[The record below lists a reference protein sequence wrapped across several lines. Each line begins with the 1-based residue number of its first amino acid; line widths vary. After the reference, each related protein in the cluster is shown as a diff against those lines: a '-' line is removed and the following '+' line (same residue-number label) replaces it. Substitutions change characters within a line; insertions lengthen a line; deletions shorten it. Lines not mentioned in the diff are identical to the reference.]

1 MAEIRELFID
11 ELAEVTGGGPIEDI
25 LNAIGAEPGDPEFG
39 GGGLCCTTMACG
51 EEGPIGCYFG
61 NCC

>member
-1 MAEIRELFID
+1 MAEKIRELFIE
-11 ELAEVTGGGPIEDI
+11 ELAEVNGGGPIEVE
-25 LNAIGAEPGDPEFG
+25 GEVG

-51 EEGPIGCYFG
+51 EEGPVGCYFG